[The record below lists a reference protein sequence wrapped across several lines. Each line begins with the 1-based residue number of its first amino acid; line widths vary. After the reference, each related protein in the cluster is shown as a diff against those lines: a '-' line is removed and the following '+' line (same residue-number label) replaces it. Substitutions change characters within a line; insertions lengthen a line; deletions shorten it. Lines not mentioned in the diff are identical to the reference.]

1 MVLRSSFYLLLSA
14 MLAASTAAHA
24 APTECSS
31 DIQELKTETDLLC
44 TRFSAAEKTNFAHGP
59 TEADAQALIAC
70 LQPIATTVTTS
81 KADRSLAYAELSALW
96 GFIANDFR
104 KSTLSKEGPGKTSWN
119 DISLAVQLDPQNE
132 DAWVT
137 YANGIADLRVKY
149 KGMEKFAIE
158 KGLGIS
164 FDKEKTY
171 AIDGLKS
178 LPNRTSAADEALNKL
193 NQS

>member
-14 MLAASTAAHA
+14 MLAASTSAHA
-24 APTECSS
+24 AAACSS

-70 LQPIATTVTTS
+70 LQPIAIS
-81 KADRSLAYAELSALW
+81 NAAAKADRSLAYAELSALW
-96 GFIANDFR
+96 GYIANDFR
-104 KSTLSKEGPGKTSWN
+104 KSTLSKENPGKTSWN

-132 DAWVT
+132 DAWIT

-171 AIDGLKS
+171 AIDGLEA
-178 LPNRTSAADEALNKL
+178 LPNRTTAADEALTQL